1 MHALTA
7 HEAALQWYSSGIM
20 FTFLLIL
27 LVAIYIKLILVT
39 AMQPT
44 RLLLSLSELERR
56 TKHGD
61 MHAQKQLALATAS
74 SDIRSI
80 LHIVCALLIVV
91 LPLLSVAAFGWVLG
105 IITAVI
111 FIAFYGRLSRFDN
124 VRRLAKRMYGFYEP
138 HILRF
143 VTRFPGIM
151 KVIGTFDPSD
161 DAAETQVGSGEELQD
176 LIDSSQ
182 GILSADEKK
191 LLVHGLSFGDRRV
204 DSVMTPS
211 SAVTTI
217 QKSEF
222 LGPLTLSEL
231 HTTGHSRL
239 PVIDQDIDHVVG
251 ILHLQ
256 SLLALDEKKS
266 VTAEKAME
274 PRVFYI
280 RDDQTLHHALAA
292 FLRTHHHLFMVIN
305 EYRETVGLLTLEDV
319 IEALLGRK
327 IIDEFDSHEDKRSVA
342 LRNPNSNNEPK
353 NHEDV

>member
-1 MHALTA
+1 
-7 HEAALQWYSSGIM
+7 M

-27 LVAIYIKLILVT
+27 LVVVYVKLILVT

-44 RLLLSLSELERR
+44 HLLFSVSELERR

-61 MHAQKQLALATAS
+61 VHAQKLLALAAAS

-80 LHIVCALLIVV
+80 IHLVCALMIVV

-105 IITAVI
+105 ILTAVI
-111 FIAFYGRLSRFDN
+111 LIAFYGRLSRFTSI
-124 VRRLAKRMYGFYEP
+124 RRISAKLYGFYEP

-143 VTRFPGIM
+143 VTKFPRLMHI
-151 KVIGTFDPSD
+151 IGTFDPSD
-161 DAAETQVGSGEELQD
+161 DAAETQLGSREELQD
-176 LIDSSQ
+176 LIDTSQ
-182 GILSADEKK
+182 GILTGEQKK
-191 LLVHGLSFGDRRV
+191 LLVHGLSFTDRLV
-204 DSVMTPS
+204 SSIMTPS
-211 SAVTTI
+211 AAIATI
-217 QKSEF
+217 KKTEF

-231 HTTGHSRL
+231 HKTGHSRL
-239 PVIDQDIDHVVG
+239 PVIDEDIDHVVG
-251 ILHLQ
+251 VLHLQ
-256 SLLALDEKKS
+256 SLLALDVKKS

-319 IEALLGRK
+319 VEALLGRK
-327 IIDEFDSHEDKRSVA
+327 IIDEFDSHEDKRTVA
-342 LRNPNSNNEPK
+342 LRNPHERNEPK
-353 NHEDV
+353 NYEDV